1 MTAGRATSAAGAA
14 GEVGD
19 ATEGGSPV
27 GSRWWLGY
35 TTRVLLT
42 DALAVYIAVFVA
54 YLVRFDAQ
62 GDARVSG
69 SVSPSYLLV
78 SVILMWL
85 WLFALVVGRTQD
97 RRLLGSGPTEYQRV
111 FSVTWRV
118 FAAVAVVAYL
128 LQMAIGRG
136 YLAIAFP
143 LGLALILLGRFL
155 WRQWLHRQRARGAML
170 SRVLVVGHRHK
181 VADLVRELRRRS
193 GAGFGVVGAC
203 LQPGEGD
210 DDVAGVP
217 VVGAL
222 DDAARLA
229 RELRVDT
236 VAVSGSDAVTT
247 DVVRRL
253 GWDLEGA
260 GIDLALAMSLVD
272 VAGPR
277 VIIQPVSGVP
287 LVYVDEPQFTGPRYA
302 LKTGAD
308 WLTALAITLVLSPV
322 LIVVAILVKTTS
334 RGPVFYRQERVGVRG
349 TTFRMLKFRTM
360 VADAHER
367 LAEVLAAEGVES
379 VGLFYK
385 PKNDPRITR
394 VGRVLRKYSLDEL
407 PQLFNVLRGE
417 MSLVGPRPQI
427 PAEVALY
434 DRAAGR
440 RLLVK
445 PGMTGLW
452 QISGR
457 NDLTP
462 EEGIRMDVYYVEN
475 WSLFGDFIILARTVR
490 VVFRGAGAY

>member
-1 MTAGRATSAAGAA
+1 MTAEKAESAVAAAGEAGGSAAGGTRAA
-14 GEVGD
+14 
-19 ATEGGSPV
+19 
-27 GSRWWLGY
+27 RWWLGY

-54 YLVRFDAQ
+54 YLVRFDAN

-69 SVSPSYLLV
+69 SVAPSYLLV
-78 SVILMWL
+78 SVVLMWA

-118 FAAVAVVAYL
+118 FAAVAVVSYML
-128 LQMAIGRG
+128 RMDIGRG
-136 YLAIAFP
+136 YLAVAFP

-155 WRQWLHRQRARGAML
+155 WRQWLHRKRARGAML

-181 VADLVRELRRRS
+181 VAELVRELHRRS

-210 DDVAGVP
+210 DEVAGIP
-217 VVGAL
+217 VVGSL
-222 DDAARLA
+222 DDAAHMA

-236 VAVSGSDAVTT
+236 VAVSGSDAVTA

-253 GWDLEGA
+253 GWDLEGS

-302 LKTGAD
+302 LKTFAD
-308 WLTALAITLVLSPV
+308 WLTALLITTLISPGLLAIAV
-322 LIVVAILVKTTS
+322 LVKATS

-349 TTFRMLKFRTM
+349 TTFGMLKFRTM
-360 VADAHER
+360 VANAHER
-367 LAEVLAAEGVES
+367 LEEVLAAEGVHG

-385 PKNDPRITR
+385 PKNDPRVTR
-394 VGRVLRKYSLDEL
+394 VGRVLRRYSLDEL
-407 PQLFNVLRGE
+407 PQLFNVMRGE

-427 PAEVALY
+427 AAEVAQY

-452 QISGR
+452 QVSGR
-457 NDLTP
+457 NDLAP

-490 VVFRGAGAY
+490 VVLGGAGAY